1 MLRFLKNDNKTNTLI
16 FFSFGLFFLSL
27 ILNSILKFHFPLY
40 FSGFFLALFIPGLAI
55 KNILAPK
62 ENWLTK
68 IVSAPVFTIFFFT
81 PFFYLITRLIDNRVN
96 FSSAFFSL
104 IIIALFS
111 IIFSSHKIEDKIE
124 DKNYSKFIFF
134 GIGTFLLVH
143 LATTLVYPF
152 VPEIDGY
159 AYIMNAQQ
167 NISAGIF
174 NAPYRPMFA
183 IFVDF
188 VSLVSQI
195 SPYWLFK
202 FGIIITQISGIYYL
216 YQIIKIAEIKQKIIK
231 YLILSSFASVPVI
244 NLEVDYIRPNVLFI
258 LAILPFIYYLSR
270 GLDGKKKYF
279 FFSSIIAT
287 TGLLIHEFFI
297 ILFLLNAFFV
307 LNYFYQKLNASK
319 KTLFWTIGG
328 LIFFIMILHIKI
340 FNFLLTPLQLTGN
353 FIEMVQAGL
362 RWNWWFLGGYS
373 NIDGFNLGWT
383 GFKDILNYYAY
394 SISPFLSIIFLFYL
408 FVLAKKIYFT
418 EKFSSLEKIALAVL
432 SIGLIFS
439 EFLPRIDFKTLP
451 DRFWPMT
458 SMALITLAPFVLVKF
473 KFFEK
478 KSFQIVVAI
487 LIFIGIGGS
496 IYIAKAKA
504 GYISQR
510 EYKTSQWIKENTP
523 ENSLFITQGGNGPIL
538 NYFAKRENFSPS
550 PSFFLPKN
558 TLTENKNITQSEKFL
573 SNINKLLNTSLT
585 NPTDANL
592 SALNSN
598 LKAYYQEIKK
608 EKLVK
613 NIDDSEFALPKNE
626 NIYILYSFDKFNN
639 YYANRKWWR
648 DINFYG
654 ADLSKFNDTTEYEL
668 VYNDNNIIYIWKK
681 K

>member
-1 MLRFLKNDNKTNTLI
+1 L
-16 FFSFGLFFLSL
+16 
-27 ILNSILKFHFPLY
+27 
-40 FSGFFLALFIPGLAI
+40 SGFFLALFVPGLAI
-55 KNILAPK
+55 NNILTPK
-62 ENWLTK
+62 EDWLSK
-68 IVSAPVFTIFFFT
+68 IITAPVFTIFFFM
-81 PFFYLITRLIDNRVN
+81 PFYYLITLLANRKIN
-96 FSSAFFSL
+96 FTLAFV
-104 IIIALFS
+104 S
-111 IIFSSHKIEDKIE
+111 ILSVILCSFVIKHKKDVEEKIETRD
-124 DKNYSKFIFF
+124 YYKFIFF
-134 GIGTFLLVH
+134 GIMIFTLVH
-143 LATTLVYPF
+143 LAATLSYEF

-159 AYIMNAQQ
+159 TYIMNAEQ

-174 NAPYRPMFA
+174 NTPYRPMFA

-188 VSLVSQI
+188 VSLLSQI

-202 FGIIITQISGIYYL
+202 FGIIIAQISGIYYL
-216 YQIIKIAEIKQKIIK
+216 YQIIKITEIKQKTIK
-231 YLILSSFASVPVI
+231 YLILLSFISVPII
-244 NLEVDYIRPNVLFI
+244 NLEVDYTRPNALFI

-287 TGLLIHEFFI
+287 TGLMIHEFFI

-319 KTLFWTIGG
+319 KTLSWTIGG

-353 FIEMVQAGL
+353 FIEMVQTGL
-362 RWNWWFLGGYS
+362 HWNWWFLGGYS
-373 NIDGFNLGWT
+373 NMDGFNLGWT

-394 SISPFLSIIFLFYL
+394 SLSPFLFFTCLFYL
-408 FVLAKKIYFT
+408 FFLAKKIYST
-418 EKFSSLEKIALAVL
+418 EKFSSLEKIALAIL

-458 SMALITLAPFVLVKF
+458 SMALIALTPFVFAKLKF
-473 KFFEK
+473 SEK
-478 KSFQIVVAI
+478 KSFQIIVAI
-487 LIFIGIGGS
+487 LVFIGIGGS

-504 GYISQR
+504 GYISQK
-510 EYKTSQWIKENTP
+510 EYRASQWIKENTP
-523 ENSLFITQGGNGPIL
+523 ENSFFITQGGNGAIL
-538 NYFAKRENFSPS
+538 KYFAKRENTSPS

-558 TLTENKNITQSEKFL
+558 NSIEHENITQSEKIL
-573 SNINKLLNTSLT
+573 SNINKLFRANLA

-592 SALNSN
+592 SSLNSN
-598 LKAYYQEIKK
+598 LKAYYQEIQK
-608 EKLVK
+608 EKLIK
-613 NIDDSEFALPKNE
+613 NIDNSEFVIPKNE
-626 NIYILYSFDKFNN
+626 NIYVFYSLDKFNN
-639 YYANRKWWR
+639 YYAKRKWWR

-654 ADLSKFNDTTEYEL
+654 ADLNKFNDTTEYEL